1 MRLPQ
6 KILMEVNMRQT
17 PTPKRFLALA
27 LSAGILATGLTLSA
41 TTANAAEPVA
51 VSASAPKANSAG
63 DAVPTGWFDRL
74 KQQFRGA
81 NRQYTEADRRAARR
95 F

>member
-1 MRLPQ
+1 
-6 KILMEVNMRQT
+6 MRQT

-51 VSASAPKANSAG
+51 VSASASKASSTG
-63 DAVPTGWFDRL
+63 VAVPTGRFDRL
-74 KQQFRGA
+74 KQQFREA
-81 NRQYTEADRRAARR
+81 NRRHTEADRGAARR

>member
-1 MRLPQ
+1 
-6 KILMEVNMRQT
+6 MRQS
-17 PTPKRFLALA
+17 PAPKRFLALA

-51 VSASAPKANSAG
+51 VSPSASKVSSTG
-63 DAVPTGWFDRL
+63 VAVPTGWFDRF
-74 KQQFRGA
+74 KQQFREA
-81 NRQYTEADRRAARR
+81 NRQYTDADRRAARR